1 MTTRTEGE
9 AVGLSMMAIMMMFI
23 GLLAVV
29 VIGYFAW
36 WQPGQQTVIVPVT
49 GPQGSPGMSAPA
61 GPAGAPGA
69 PGAAGAPGATG
80 APGQAGPPV
89 QEPPPVKTEGGG

>member
-23 GLLAVV
+23 GLLAVLA
-29 VIGYFAW
+29 IGYFAW
-36 WQPGQQTVIVPVT
+36 WQPGQQTVIVPVA
-49 GPQGSPGMSAPA
+49 GPQGAPGVSAPA

-69 PGAAGAPGATG
+69 PGAPGAAG
-80 APGQAGPPV
+80 APGQAGPPG